1 MCSFTLLQITKATQR
16 KLPALCRYKS
26 INQFTKFRRQI
37 ILLCYWL
44 VQVRLNLILR
54 ACHFIIIFVALFS
67 LCYSCRST
75 LLTFLIFCTI
85 IDLFECDIV
94 TLARITANTI
104 FDIVISSCRCA
115 VFVYYKLQNDISSN
129 DDNFYF
135 VSSSSSS
142 TSSS

>member
-54 ACHFIIIFVALFS
+54 ACHFIIIFVALFF
-67 LCYSCRST
+67 CYSCRST
-75 LLTFLIFCTI
+75 LLTFLIFCTF

-115 VFVYYKLQNDISSN
+115 VFLYYKLQNDISSN

-142 TSSS
+142 S